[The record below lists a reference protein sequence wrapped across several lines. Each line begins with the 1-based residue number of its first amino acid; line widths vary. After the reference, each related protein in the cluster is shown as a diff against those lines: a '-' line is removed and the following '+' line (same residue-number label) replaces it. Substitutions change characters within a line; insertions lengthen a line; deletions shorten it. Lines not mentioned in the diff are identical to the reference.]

1 MVVSTFDNFITIRFI
16 LIYKMYLRRKKEEK
30 IFKGQKKLQST
41 LAKQEKLLDIWGID
55 ETKFRRFGTEVLNW
69 LNTMQ

>member
-1 MVVSTFDNFITIRFI
+1 
-16 LIYKMYLRRKKEEK
+16 MYLRRKKEEK